1 MRTWLLEFLS
11 MTTNTLL
18 ASWFAGINRVCVV
31 CCANLRG
38 RTSLSLMIWRR
49 KLFYVPTNISA
60 VFAAKR
66 ASRPGFIGSPITAFG
81 NTHGVEKS
89 SLGSTKSNCRG
100 STIHMLST
108 PV

>member
-31 CCANLRG
+31 CCASLRAQIL
-38 RTSLSLMIWRR
+38 RWPMIWRR

-66 ASRPGFIGSPITAFG
+66 ASPPGFTGSPITAFG

-100 STIHMLST
+100 STIRMLSIQA
-108 PV
+108 